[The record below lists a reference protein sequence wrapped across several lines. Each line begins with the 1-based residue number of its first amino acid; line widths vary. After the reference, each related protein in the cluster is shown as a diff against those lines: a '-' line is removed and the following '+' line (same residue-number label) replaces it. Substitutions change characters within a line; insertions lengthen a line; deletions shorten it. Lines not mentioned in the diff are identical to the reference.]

1 MFQRELNAKSL
12 KNRQQNRSKLCAM
25 NVNRLVVFVCVLCL
39 SACDLSQHVLSN
51 LGEDKK
57 ARNAPIQMAIAQ
69 APRNLDPRYASD
81 AASERV
87 NRLLYESLVDFD
99 SASKP
104 TPSLATWQ
112 QLTPTKIM
120 FTLKSSRAHFHDG
133 SKLTAADVK
142 ATYDSFKTLKNSP
155 HTAEFSAISE
165 IEVLDDAHL
174 VVHLNTAEPNF
185 AAKMIMGILPKAR
198 IEQQHDFARQPIGS
212 GPLKLVAWQQTLD
225 LVREHDQQSIRLI
238 EVKDPTV
245 RVLKLLRGEVD
256 VLQGD
261 LPLEMVKYLQQQKNL
276 QVNTTEGA
284 NFFYIGLNCLDPV
297 LNNLKVRQAIAH
309 AIDTKTIIDTV
320 MVEGTR
326 PAGAILPPAHFAG
339 NGALKPYDYKPQLAK
354 RLLQEAGVQLPL
366 KLTFKTSTNVQ
377 SVRIVTILQA
387 QMREAGIELQ
397 MNSLDWGTF
406 FDDVKEGHFQLYA
419 LTWVGI
425 KTPEIYTK
433 VFHSQALPPNGFNRG
448 RFKDAMID
456 ALLEKE
462 DWLAATTEIH
472 KALPYIPLWYEGQF
486 IAAQN
491 NISVDLPKE
500 DGNWDFLATIHR

>member
-1 MFQRELNAKSL
+1 MTMRK
-12 KNRQQNRSKLCAM
+12 RRSKLRGM
-25 NVNRLVVFVCVLCL
+25 KYLTLLIIFSLLSL
-39 SACDLSQHVLSN
+39 SACDVNEQLLANISPKQQSN
-51 LGEDKK
+51 
-57 ARNAPIQMAIAQ
+57 NATIQFSVAQ
-69 APRNLDPRYASD
+69 APLNLDPRYATD

-87 NRLLYESLVDFD
+87 NRLIYQSLVDFD
-99 SASKP
+99 AAAKP
-104 TPSLATWQ
+104 VPSLATWQ
-112 QLTPTKIM
+112 WLAPNQII
-120 FTLKSSRAHFHDG
+120 FTLNVRRATFHDG
-133 SKLTAADVK
+133 AVLSAWDVK
-142 ATYDSFKTLKNSP
+142 ATYDSLKNISNTP
-155 HTAEFSAISE
+155 HAAEFSNIAQ
-165 IEVLDDAHL
+165 IEVLDENRVIFHL
-174 VVHLNTAEPNF
+174 KQTDKALVS
-185 AAKMIMGILPKAR
+185 KMLIGILPKR
-198 IEQQHDFARQPIGS
+198 LLEKNHDFSHNPIGS

-225 LVREHDQQSIRLI
+225 FVRVNDQQSIRLI

-261 LPLEMVKYLQQQKNL
+261 LPPEMVKYLQKQKNL

-284 NFFYIGLNCLDPV
+284 NFFYMGLNCLDPV
-297 LNNLKVRQAIAH
+297 LNKLKVRQAIAH

-320 MVEGTR
+320 MVKGTR

-339 NGALKPYDYKPQLAK
+339 NGALKPYDYQPQLAK
-354 RLLQEAGVQLPL
+354 RLLQEAGVELPL

-397 MNSLDWGTF
+397 INSLDWGTF

-433 VFHSQALPPNGFNRG
+433 VFHSQALPPDGFNRG
-448 RFKDAMID
+448 RFKDATID